1 MNANLPLF
9 VETPEAAPTEDIT
22 PAYVLRARILKLRRA
37 EQRRAALANIA
48 NPATRA
54 TVKFYIEDYF
64 ARLHH
69 RPLPDF
75 AGIMLEETDNAG
87 IQPSERSEDRLE

>member
-1 MNANLPLF
+1 MNDNLPLF
-9 VETPEAAPTEDIT
+9 ETPEAAPTEDIT
-22 PAYVLRARILKLRRA
+22 PAYVLRARILKLRRS
-37 EQRRAALANIA
+37 EQRREALANIT

-54 TVKFYIEDYF
+54 TVKFYIADYF

-75 AGIMLEETDNAG
+75 SSILREECA
-87 IQPSERSEDRLE
+87 